1 MCSESKART
10 RYILKAR
17 RRSKKG
23 KRRKKEG
30 RRIQVGK
37 IETLSNYRK
46 EYRANDKEATRRLRK
61 DNKEWEEQVEE
72 IAETVAEIGNTKV
85 VYDATRKLANR
96 QSRK

>member
-1 MCSESKART
+1 MCRESKART
-10 RYILKAR
+10 GYIPKAR

-23 KRRKKEG
+23 KRREKEG

-46 EYRANDKEATRRLRK
+46 EYRANDKEATRQLRK

-72 IAETVAEIGNTKV
+72 IAETVAEIGNTKA
-85 VYDATRKLANR
+85 VYDATRKQAKR